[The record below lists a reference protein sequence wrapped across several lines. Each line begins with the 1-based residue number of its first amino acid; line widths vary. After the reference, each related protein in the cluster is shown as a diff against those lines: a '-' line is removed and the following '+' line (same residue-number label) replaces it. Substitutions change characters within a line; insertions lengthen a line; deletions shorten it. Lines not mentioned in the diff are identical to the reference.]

1 MYTVLKGYR
10 EADNTVAPV
19 AYNGIEPNTND
30 CVVTRTALQCQVGS
44 VLNDGD
50 IGPTH
55 SVNVSDPDQVRRF
68 FVWHRDNG
76 TVRLQFPINP
86 SPFSVSNIDIYTL
99 SVPSAGIGSPGTT
112 SFRTNNGDVSDVTT
126 QSCSFSSSTNTLSRN
141 TYTVSL
147 TNIFQLFIRMEFPS
161 SDINWLFISEIQLC
175 EGIPPYSIL
184 CSVPPPA
191 LSLSYPSP
199 SGATVTPDLSQPD
212 SVSLTCSVAS
222 PPTDDYQYQWQWW
235 KNDTQLKNDNGLTI
249 THTTNTQSSSL
260 QISDLQY
267 SDEGEYMC
275 IVHYVMCPDGVDCS
289 DSVATPVTGR
299 ITLNLPGIF
308 FNQGKGILC

>member
-1 MYTVLKGYR
+1 M
-10 EADNTVAPV
+10 
-19 AYNGIEPNTND
+19 
-30 CVVTRTALQCQVGS
+30 
-44 VLNDGD
+44 LNDGD

-76 TVRLQFPINP
+76 TVTLQFSNL
-86 SPFSVSNIDIYTL
+86 SNFSSFSVSYIDIYTL

-112 SFRTNNGDVSDVTT
+112 TFTASTGHGTNNSDVSDVTT

-147 TNIFQLFIRMEFPS
+147 TNVFKLFISLHISS
-161 SDINWLFISEIQLC
+161 SDIDWLFISEIQLC
-175 EGIPPYSIL
+175 DGTPPSSIL
-184 CSVPPPA
+184 CSVQP
-191 LSLSYPSP
+191 LSYPPP

-235 KNDTQLKNDNGLTI
+235 KNGTQLNNDTI

-260 QISDLQY
+260 QIFGVQY

-275 IVHYVMCPDGVDCS
+275 RVQYVMCPDEVDCRE
-289 DSVATPVTGR
+289 ATPVTGR
-299 ITLNLPGIF
+299 ITLNLPGILSIY
-308 FNQGKGILC
+308 G